1 MRRFMT
7 SEIRFIRD
15 NPQMSLKLIA
25 DFLGRD
31 YSSVW
36 YAVKQYGL
44 GNRLRPYK
52 HWTSK
57 QIKQIVEMRDSGM
70 SFPLIAEKMGSDAAI
85 VYGVHKRAKRAEL
98 QRRKAISSALS
109 L

>member
-31 YSSVW
+31 YNTVW
-36 YAVKQYGL
+36 DAVQRYRT
-44 GNRLRPYK
+44 GNRLRPYR
-52 HWTSK
+52 HWTTK
-57 QIKQIVEMRDSGM
+57 EIKQIVQMRESGM
-70 SFPLIAEKMGSDAAI
+70 SFPLIAEKMGSDAAS
-85 VYGVHKRAKRAEL
+85 VYGVYKRAKRA
-98 QRRKAISSALS
+98 K
-109 L
+109 